1 MYKVILS
8 LTIALAVAS
17 SASATQVIY
26 PAKGQSPEQQKKDE
40 AECGTWAVG
49 NSGYDPAKPA
59 AAATAS
65 AQPATPSGARL
76 RGAAK
81 GAIIGEIAGGD
92 NTGNAAIAGAVV
104 GGSRARRDRANSQAQ
119 AEASTAATQKTNQT
133 NYNKARAACLEGKG
147 YSVK

>member
-8 LTIALAVAS
+8 LTVALAIAG

-40 AECGTWAVG
+40 AECGTWAVS

-59 AAATAS
+59 AAPQAS
-65 AQPATPSGARL
+65 TQSTTPKGARL
-76 RGAAK
+76 RGAAR
-81 GAIIGEIAGGD
+81 GAIIGEVAGGD
-92 NTGNAAIAGAVV
+92 TGDAAIAGAVL
-104 GGSRARRDRANSQAQ
+104 GGSRARRETANTQAQ
-119 AEASTAATQKTNQT
+119 AEASAAAKQKTNQD